1 MCMNKEHPDFDLD
14 GDCPTTVSLEDD
26 SCKLFCMGDNDYK
39 RFLKEN
45 SEWIIAFIMVL
56 KNMTLKEMEW
66 VMAMADKNIGK
77 KCIIIDKESIYYDEW
92 GVIKFYD
99 GEYYHVSIA
108 NGNSTVIFDR
118 KQIKIPRKKRL
129 FENKKLLL

>member
-1 MCMNKEHPDFDLD
+1 
-14 GDCPTTVSLEDD
+14 
-26 SCKLFCMGDNDYK
+26 
-39 RFLKEN
+39 
-45 SEWIIAFIMVL
+45 
-56 KNMTLKEMEW
+56 
-66 VMAMADKNIGK
+66 MAMADKNIGK